1 VVVYGEPPTAVLPQ
15 IGFLALFAAVV
26 ALFSWKTFKFDEL

>member
-1 VVVYGEPPTAVLPQ
+1 VVYGEPPSAVLPQ
-15 IGFLALFAAVV
+15 IAFLAVFAAVV